1 MNIIYEIIYWIYQIL
16 ENTSFLILAALGM
29 AIIYGMMDITN
40 MAQGEFMLVGAYTTV
55 LLVNKCG
62 VPFII
67 AILCGTAATA
77 LLGYICDR
85 IIFRK
90 LYGRSLDSIVV
101 SWGISIMLQQI
112 IYIMFGPDIAGIDTP
127 LGSFKIGNI
136 SYSWYRILL
145 MVIAASV
152 VAALA
157 VLFKNTK
164 FGLHSRATMQ
174 NREIASTF
182 GVNTYKMNSMTF
194 MLGSALAGL
203 VGALYAPLMGLTP
216 TYGTNFLVESFVTVV
231 VGGANPLAGTVLAGT
246 GLGIVDGSLSILGG
260 TFVGRIG
267 ILLIAIVSIRILPK
281 GFSGLVDKRRR

>member
-1 MNIIYEIIYWIYQIL
+1 MI
-16 ENTSFLILAALGM
+16 
-29 AIIYGMMDITN
+29 
-40 MAQGEFMLVGAYTTV
+40 
-55 LLVNKCG
+55 
-62 VPFII
+62 
-67 AILCGTAATA
+67 
-77 LLGYICDR
+77 
-85 IIFRK
+85 
-90 LYGRSLDSIVV
+90 
-101 SWGISIMLQQI
+101 
-112 IYIMFGPDIAGIDTP
+112 
-127 LGSFKIGNI
+127 
-136 SYSWYRILL
+136 
-145 MVIAASV
+145 IAASV

-216 TYGTNFLVESFVTVV
+216 TYGTNFLVESFESFVTVV